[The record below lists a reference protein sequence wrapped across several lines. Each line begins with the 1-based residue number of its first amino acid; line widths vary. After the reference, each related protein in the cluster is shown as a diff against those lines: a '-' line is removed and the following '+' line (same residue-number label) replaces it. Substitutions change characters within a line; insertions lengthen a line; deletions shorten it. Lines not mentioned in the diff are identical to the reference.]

1 MDCKSPITVLVVDD
15 HPVVRDGL
23 IAMISSQTDMQV
35 LGDVGRGLEAV
46 EAYTRFRPALVVMDL
61 LLPDI
66 SGSEAIRRIRER
78 SPNAAVLVLTS
89 LEGDEEI
96 YRAMEAGARGYLLKD
111 MVRQDLLRAIREVAA
126 GKRFIA
132 PRAGSTIA
140 ENFPRPEMSQREI
153 DVLNGIAGGLKN
165 KEIAHQLGLTEST
178 VNTHIKHILSKLNAR
193 DRTQAAIVALR
204 RGIIR
209 L

>member
-23 IAMISSQTDMQV
+23 IAIISSQPDMQV
-35 LGDVGRGLEAV
+35 VGDVGRGLEAV
-46 EAYTRFRPALVVMDL
+46 EAYAKFRPALVLMDL
-61 LLPDI
+61 RLPDI

-126 GKRFIA
+126 GKRSIA

-140 ENFPRPEMSQREI
+140 EHFPRQEMSQREI
-153 DVLNGIAGGLKN
+153 DVLNAVAGGLKN
-165 KEIAHQLGLTEST
+165 KEIADQLGLTEST
-178 VNTHIKHILSKLNAR
+178 VNTHIKHILGKLNAR
-193 DRTQAAIVALR
+193 DRTQAVTIALR